1 MQILNVSELQFPNVK
16 HKNSHKLTFVVTV
29 DLIIIVKAVI
39 LSITDPG
46 RVDAHGGCITW
57 N

>member
-46 RVDAHGGCITW
+46 RVDAHGGCIT
-57 N
+57 